1 MPVKHQHAAFG
12 GTIRQLCHHYV
23 LDVSVTVCVL
33 FSQSMGYSRS
43 CACEFGMTSSDT
55 STAVCWQVD
64 GKKNKVYC
72 QSLCLLSKLFLDHK
86 TLYYDVDPFLFY
98 ILCECDA
105 EGCAAVDTIILLYNL
120 KFCVI

>member
-1 MPVKHQHAAFG
+1 MLPCWTNLSLLQ
-12 GTIRQLCHHYV
+12 QLILQTYTLCYG
-23 LDVSVTVCVL
+23 L
-33 FSQSMGYSRS
+33 FP
-43 CACEFGMTSSDT
+43 AH
-55 STAVCWQVD
+55 QVD

-105 EGCAAVDTIILLYNL
+105 EG
-120 KFCVI
+120 

>member
-1 MPVKHQHAAFG
+1 MPGSH
-12 GTIRQLCHHYV
+12 LCLV
-23 LDVSVTVCVL
+23 LQP
-33 FSQSMGYSRS
+33 SQKMIWLR
-43 CACEFGMTSSDT
+43 
-55 STAVCWQVD
+55 QVD

-105 EGCAAVDTIILLYNL
+105 EG
-120 KFCVI
+120 